1 MFQSYLNK
9 KFKGSYIK
17 TSNEFPQQHEEFQYL
32 DIIRDLIKNGKEK
45 NDRTGT
51 GILGSFGRMM
61 RFDLSESFPLL
72 TTKKVFWRGVAEEL
86 IWFIRGQ
93 TNGNLVSK

>member
-17 TSNEFPQQHEEFQYL
+17 TNNELTQQHEEFQYL
-32 DIIRDLIKNGKEK
+32 DIIRDLIKNDKEK

-51 GILGSFGRMM
+51 GILGSFCRMM

-72 TTKKVFWRGVAEEL
+72 TTKKVFWRGVSEEL

-93 TNGNLVSK
+93 TNGNLLSK